1 MSTRASKGHTAVQPN
16 RANPVVRRAF
26 SMQEADAQ
34 LIETLRLRCAT
45 QGMLVNQSE
54 VVRVG
59 LRVLAEMTDAALCDS
74 AARIERL
81 NAVSRLKKVGRQ
93 AGG

>member
-1 MSTRASKGHTAVQPN
+1 MSTRASKDHPAVQSGH
-16 RANPVVRRAF
+16 AKPVVRRAF

-45 QGMLVNQSE
+45 QGMLMNQSE

-59 LRVLAEMTDAALCDS
+59 LRVLAEMTDAALCDRAS
-74 AARIERL
+74 RIERL
-81 NAVSRLKKVGRQ
+81 NMASRSKKSARQ
-93 AGG
+93 TDN

>member
-1 MSTRASKGHTAVQPN
+1 MSTRTSKGRAAVQSG
-16 RANPVVRRAF
+16 RAKLVVRRAF

-34 LIETLRLRCAT
+34 LIETLRLRYAT
-45 QGMLVNQSE
+45 QGMLLNQSE

-81 NAVSRLKKVGRQ
+81 TAVSRLNKL
-93 AGG
+93 A

>member
-1 MSTRASKGHTAVQPN
+1 MSTRASKGPPAVQSGH
-16 RANPVVRRAF
+16 AKPVVRRAF

-45 QGMLVNQSE
+45 QGMLMNQSE

-59 LRVLAEMTDAALCDS
+59 LRVLAEMSDAALCDS

-81 NAVSRLKKVGRQ
+81 TATNRAKKPERQSRN
-93 AGG
+93 

>member
-1 MSTRASKGHTAVQPN
+1 MSTRASKGHPAVQSGH
-16 RANPVVRRAF
+16 AKPVVRRAF

-45 QGMLVNQSE
+45 QGMLMNQSE

-59 LRVLAEMTDAALCDS
+59 LRVLSEMTDSALCEQ
-74 AARIERL
+74 AARLERL
-81 NAVSRLKKVGRQ
+81 TTVRRK
-93 AGG
+93 AGNTVIN

>member
-1 MSTRASKGHTAVQPN
+1 
-16 RANPVVRRAF
+16 
-26 SMQEADAQ
+26 MQEADAR
-34 LIETLRLRCAT
+34 LIDTLRLRCAT
-45 QGMLVNQSE
+45 RGMLVNQSE

-81 NAVSRLKKVGRQ
+81 NAVSRAKKAAR
-93 AGG
+93 

>member
-1 MSTRASKGHTAVQPN
+1 MSTRASKGHPTVQSGH
-16 RANPVVRRAF
+16 AKPVVRRAF

-81 NAVSRLKKVGRQ
+81 NAVSRSKKAARQ
-93 AGG
+93 SGS